1 MSKKRSNKS
10 KRRRDSSGGTD
21 QPRLVLVS
29 NSSPAGQEPAD
40 VTDATEGSA
49 AVALARDTRD
59 TDSGMPPA
67 RSSGEEL
74 DDEAFFSSERVPTP
88 HTFALDDLLEP
99 EVRKPSPKMS
109 ATAKARRQRFSRYVK
124 GAMVAG
130 CAILALAGV
139 RMVVGHA
146 DRVPENFA
154 PVALAEAPRPSPP
167 APTPAQTVA
176 TTAAQAPLVAE
187 NVPPP
192 PAPAVEA
199 PPETAKAAEP
209 AAAVPVVPAKADE
222 PAKQEPKAEAKGD
235 VKPEPTKAEAKAEP
249 TPVEPGTVDPKAAA
263 SAKVEARGLLERG
276 KATLAIEAGERSVAL
291 DPSDGEAW
299 LILGAAY
306 QEKGNQKDARRAF
319 QSCSKLGKRGPMAEC
334 RAMLQ

>member
-59 TDSGMPPA
+59 TDSGIPPA

-167 APTPAQTVA
+167 APPPAQTVA

-209 AAAVPVVPAKADE
+209 AAAVPAVPAKADE
-222 PAKQEPKAEAKGD
+222 PAKQEPKAEAK
-235 VKPEPTKAEAKAEP
+235 AEP
-249 TPVEPGTVDPKAAA
+249 TPVEPSTVDPKAAA
-263 SAKVEARGLLERG
+263 SAKAEARGLLERG